1 MAQIATHPDAMWSAL
16 VQHNIAD
23 AGAGFKGHD
32 LPLRGSYLISGIQNS
47 LYITVNVA
55 WRL

>member
-1 MAQIATHPDAMWSAL
+1 MAQIATHPEAKWSAL

-32 LPLRGSYLISGIQNS
+32 LPLWGSYLISGTQNS
-47 LYITVNVA
+47 LYITINVA
-55 WRL
+55 